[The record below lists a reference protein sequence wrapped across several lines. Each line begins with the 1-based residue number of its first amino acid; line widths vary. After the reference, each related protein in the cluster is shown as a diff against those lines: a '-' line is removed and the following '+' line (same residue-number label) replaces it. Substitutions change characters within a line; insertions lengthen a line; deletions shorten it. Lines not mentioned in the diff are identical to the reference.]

1 MLGRFAER
9 THFTDRSL
17 KCICCP
23 EQLCYFQDFRYAKN
37 PGSRSFRLP
46 TAIAMTLLQFD
57 LSVLTIS
64 ILAGV
69 LGSLLGLGGGIII
82 IPVLTLLFKID
93 IRYAI
98 GASIV
103 SVIATSSGAAAAY
116 VRERMTNLRVAM
128 VLELATSTGA
138 LTGAYLAGQL
148 AVRWLYV
155 IFGVVMGYSALMMFR
170 KRHEAATD
178 IPVNAPWADYLR
190 LHSSYYDEAAGR
202 EIVYRVARTRVGLGL
217 MYIAGVVSGLLGIGS
232 GALKVPAMDLA
243 MRLPIKVSTATS
255 NFMIGVTAAASAG
268 VYFARGDIDPFVAAP
283 VATGVLIGAVLGSR
297 LLGRLQSTTIRI
309 VFVVVLLWVSGQMLL
324 KGLRG

>member
-1 MLGRFAER
+1 M
-9 THFTDRSL
+9 
-17 KCICCP
+17 
-23 EQLCYFQDFRYAKN
+23 N
-37 PGSRSFRLP
+37 
-46 TAIAMTLLQFD
+46 LLQFD
-57 LSVLTIS
+57 LFVLGISVI
-64 ILAGV
+64 AGG

-82 IPVLTLLFKID
+82 IPVLTLLFHID

-128 VLELATSTGA
+128 VLELATSAGA
-138 LTGAYLAGQL
+138 LTGAYLAGLL

-155 IFGVVMGYSALMMFR
+155 IFGIVMGYSALMMFR
-170 KRHEAATD
+170 KRHESLDEVA
-178 IPVNAPWADYLR
+178 VHAPWADYLK
-190 LHSSYYDEAAGR
+190 LHSSYYDERAAR
-202 EIVYRVARTRVGLGL
+202 EIFYRVARTRVGLML
-217 MYIAGVVSGLLGIGS
+217 MYLAGVVSGLLGIGS

-268 VYFARGDIDPFVAAP
+268 VYFVRGDISPIIVAP
-283 VATGVLIGAVLGSR
+283 VATGVLIGAVVGSR
-297 LLGRLQSTTIRI
+297 LLGRLHGTTIRL
-309 VFVVVLLWVSGQMLL
+309 VFVAVLLWVSGEMLL